1 MTGTNDTTAHTTPA
15 LTGHSTPPA
24 TPGITGHPTPPATPG
39 ITDHPTR
46 PATPAAARTT
56 RPTTPTTP
64 ADTAATA
71 DTADIPGPRTRPTE
85 APAEA
90 PRVPRPRRSPAD
102 RRPLGPA
109 GSGPGSSR
117 RSPGPGGRGSGSAGR
132 GPTRTAPAVP
142 RQGRP
147 AALAAAASRRR
158 PGTGTPATPVTA
170 AGVPLPTAGA
180 QRRAHESRPHH
191 WFARQLV
198 LALSGQRP
206 VHALLGHALPA
217 AYDRL
222 AELAPQAPLRPVSGP
237 GRSAPAP
244 VVRDCGLCRPR
255 RGVIEA
261 FARIAA
267 DGRLRALAFRLELGA
282 DSRWRCAAL
291 DIGPSPA
298 VRGPV
303 VS

>member
-15 LTGHSTPPA
+15 LTGHRTPSA
-24 TPGITGHPTPPATPG
+24 TPGISGPT
-39 ITDHPTR
+39 TR
-46 PATPAAARTT
+46 PVPPTAARTT
-56 RPTTPTTP
+56 RPVTPTPP
-64 ADTAATA
+64 ADTT
-71 DTADIPGPRTRPTE
+71 DIHGPRTRPTE

-90 PRVPRPRRSPAD
+90 PAEAATVPRPRRSPAD

-109 GSGPGSSR
+109 GSGPGSTR
-117 RSPGPGGRGSGSAGR
+117 RSPGPGGRG
-132 GPTRTAPAVP
+132 PTRTAPSVP

-147 AALAAAASRRR
+147 AQPPVAREGRPTARAAAASRR

-237 GRSAPAP
+237 GRRGPAP